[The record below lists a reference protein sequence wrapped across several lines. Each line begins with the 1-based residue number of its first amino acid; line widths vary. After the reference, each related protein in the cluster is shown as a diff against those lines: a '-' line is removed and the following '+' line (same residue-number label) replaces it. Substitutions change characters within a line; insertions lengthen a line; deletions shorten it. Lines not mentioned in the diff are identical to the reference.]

1 VFFFNNH
8 AWLLHHQVLVVSLF
22 RLHSMVLIFFHYK
35 KDDDK
40 VMKAFLKK
48 VKKLEIQVIDL
59 IKFNKF
65 I

>member
-1 VFFFNNH
+1 
-8 AWLLHHQVLVVSLF
+8 
-22 RLHSMVLIFFHYK
+22 MVLIFFHYK

-40 VMKAFLKK
+40 EMKAFLKK